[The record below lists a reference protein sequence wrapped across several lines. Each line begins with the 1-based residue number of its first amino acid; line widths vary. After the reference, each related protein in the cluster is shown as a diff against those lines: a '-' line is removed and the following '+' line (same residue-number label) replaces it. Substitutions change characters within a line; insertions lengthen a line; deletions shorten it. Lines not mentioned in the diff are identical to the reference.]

1 MPRRPLRASF
11 NGSRARRE
19 PEKGFKNHA
28 ISRPS
33 EFGGGR
39 TNDDDDDDDGVSSHK
54 GKARN
59 SLSNGAR
66 TDRKWWIEKKR
77 KGVKGTL
84 LTISFPSLNRFRR
97 DPSFS
102 YDWIFLSRPSL
113 LTIINKEGCFVDVGK
128 ACPIRVIR
136 SLSTF
141 ILLSIRSCS
150 HGQPPPIEWM
160 KNFSL
165 PSTPPQIPR
174 NDISSRTKRGR
185 KTRLAQVLSGET
197 PRPFQTP
204 GLEGWRVSGG
214 SIALFFTITSEL
226 MKE

>member
-11 NGSRARRE
+11 NGSRGTRE

-39 TNDDDDDDDGVSSHK
+39 TNDDDGDDDGVSSYK

-66 TDRKWWIEKKR
+66 TDRRWWIEKKR

-128 ACPIRVIR
+128 ACAIRVIR

-141 ILLSIRSCS
+141 ILLHPFLFPRSTTS
-150 HGQPPPIEWM
+150 YRVDEKLFPTVHSSP
-160 KNFSL
+160 N
-165 PSTPPQIPR
+165 PQ
-174 NDISSRTKRGR
+174 KRY
-185 KTRLAQVLSGET
+185 LVAYET
-197 PRPFQTP
+197 
-204 GLEGWRVSGG
+204 G
-214 SIALFFTITSEL
+214 S
-226 MKE
+226 

>member
-11 NGSRARRE
+11 NGSRGRRE

-97 DPSFS
+97 DASFS
-102 YDWIFLSRPSL
+102 YGFLVADDS
-113 LTIINKEGCFVDVGK
+113 IINEEGCFVDVGK
-128 ACPIRVIR
+128 ACAIRVIR

-141 ILLSIRSCS
+141 ILLHPFLFPRS
-150 HGQPPPIEWM
+150 
-160 KNFSL
+160 
-165 PSTPPQIPR
+165 T
-174 NDISSRTKRGR
+174 
-185 KTRLAQVLSGET
+185 
-197 PRPFQTP
+197 
-204 GLEGWRVSGG
+204 
-214 SIALFFTITSEL
+214 TSY
-226 MKE
+226 

>member
-11 NGSRARRE
+11 NGSRGRRE

-97 DPSFS
+97 DASFS
-102 YDWIFLSRPSL
+102 YGFLVADDS
-113 LTIINKEGCFVDVGK
+113 IINEERDVSWKGLRDSRDPL
-128 ACPIRVIR
+128 PIDFHSSPSVPVPTVNH
-136 SLSTF
+136 L
-141 ILLSIRSCS
+141 LLS
-150 HGQPPPIEWM
+150 G
-160 KNFSL
+160 
-165 PSTPPQIPR
+165 
-174 NDISSRTKRGR
+174 
-185 KTRLAQVLSGET
+185 
-197 PRPFQTP
+197 
-204 GLEGWRVSGG
+204 
-214 SIALFFTITSEL
+214 
-226 MKE
+226 